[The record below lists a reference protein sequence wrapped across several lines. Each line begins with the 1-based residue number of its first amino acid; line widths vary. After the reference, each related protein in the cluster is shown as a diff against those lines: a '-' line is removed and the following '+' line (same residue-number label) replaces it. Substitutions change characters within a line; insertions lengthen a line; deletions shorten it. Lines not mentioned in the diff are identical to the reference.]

1 MILLSI
7 ICSLGILF
15 SDINS
20 EVVVHQDTSKVE
32 KVDTVYIK
40 QAIYVYGNQ
49 EPKSV
54 NDRKIHPY
62 VSAGINTLPSISL
75 ETGIFSNKFF
85 GVGIEV
91 NYYLYNGAIDNAV
104 VDNSNVTIITKSVV
118 QNESMKI
125 GVMAFPKFSIGLK
138 ITKVF

>member
-20 EVVVHQDTSKVE
+20 EVVVHQDTSKAE

-40 QAIYVYGNQ
+40 QVIYVYGDQ

-62 VSAGINTLPSISL
+62 VSVGINILPSISL

-125 GVMAFPKFSIGLK
+125 GVMVFPKFSIGLK